1 MPGILRGVGP
11 LRPGEEG
18 LDLGFQPGDL
28 GLHAAVAHGLVLRG
42 VGPDLRAVQGD
53 GAELD
58 QAGPLATAEDLD
70 EERFQGGE
78 VSLPE
83 VADGP
88 EVGNVVRGEDP
99 ESHILLTPLCE
110 PAGGGDPGRVA
121 VEEELHHHP
130 GVVGRVAPTL
140 LFVHP
145 RDRREVEVIDQIG
158 EEEDHVVGRQPVL
171 QRRGQQQHLVRLVRT
186 VGLLHEAS
194 LTPGSLAI

>member
-1 MPGILRGVGP
+1 VPGILRGVGP

-99 ESHILLTPLCE
+99 ESHILLTPLGE

-130 GVVGRVAPTL
+130 GVVRRVAPL
-140 LFVHP
+140 LLLVHA
-145 RDRREVEVIDQIG
+145 RDRREVELVDHVG
-158 EEEDHVVGRQPVL
+158 EEEHHVLLGQPVL
-171 QRRGQQQHLVRLVRT
+171 QGWREQQQLVGLVGAVRL
-186 VGLLHEAS
+186 LHP
-194 LTPGSLAI
+194 TSLAMGSQAI